1 MQAQWSGRRI
11 ATRCFVPLAAAVVI
25 SSLVLCALA
34 GHDCDHSP
42 GVVPPN
48 SNPYGHS
55 YGEWSARHWQWCYSM
70 PVGDSW
76 EEVDN
81 GTYTHPLFLGQ
92 ISDLSEGFTS
102 VDLSYGQPNGP
113 VWFLGGTVFPTG
125 VPGGPWYGYAKRQGT
140 VPFGKALFFPILD
153 CEQSYVESW
162 NPYVDSSGNVFPG
175 SDDTDPNA
183 LRAEAESF
191 FAPTSMACEIDGVPV
206 KHLSLPSPYHV
217 ESPLF
222 RIGPFPSVSI
232 FELFGVP
239 DDLIATLT
247 SEGLPTPPKSIRR
260 FALGAAQGNCT
271 KSVSDGSFIM
281 LAPLPLGHHI
291 IHFSGVVGVA
301 DQPGSFN
308 LDITYKI
315 TVVPERHGHGHD

>member
-11 ATRCFVPLAAAVVI
+11 ATRCFAPLAATLVI
-25 SSLVLCALA
+25 SSLVLCAVA

-42 GVVPPN
+42 GVVPPD

-55 YGEWSARHWQWCYSM
+55 YGAWSAKHWQWCFSM
-70 PVGDSW
+70 PVGESL
-76 EEVDN
+76 EEINN

-102 VDLSYGQPNGP
+102 VDLSYGQPDGP

-125 VPGGPWYGYAKRQGT
+125 VPGGPWYGYAKRRGT
-140 VPFGKALFFPILD
+140 VPAGKALFFPILD
-153 CEQSYVESW
+153 SEQSYLESW
-162 NPYVDSSGNVFPG
+162 AYPFPPFDG
-175 SDDTDPNA
+175 ATTA
-183 LRAEAESF
+183 AELRAEAESF
-191 FAPTSMACEIDGVPV
+191 FTPTSMACEIDGVPI
-206 KHLSLPSPYHV
+206 KHLNLPSPYHV

-222 RIGPFPSVSI
+222 TVGPLPKNSI
-232 FELFGVP
+232 FELINGIP
-239 DDLIATLT
+239 DVLDPPP
-247 SEGLPTPPKSIRR
+247 PTPPGI
-260 FALGAAQGNCT
+260 FAKGAAPGNFT

-281 LAPLPLGHHI
+281 LAPLPMGHHI